1 VLFFSLN
8 YLNSG
13 NLDIA
18 LNLKSADFM
27 RIDSMSERC
36 ETFAV
41 DKTYPVPYRSK
52 LTERIE
58 PGQTLI
64 IKARTPDNATRF
76 NINLHKDSPDFSG
89 NDVPLHIS
97 VRFDEGKLVFNSF
110 TKGEWG
116 KEERRPLPF
125 KKGQPVDIRIRAHD
139 NKFVVYADRKE
150 VKEYEHRIP
159 LQSVTH
165 LSVDGDVVAL
175 NHVQW
180 GGRYYP
186 VPYESGI
193 AGEGLTPGKSMLIY
207 GIPEKKA
214 KRFNINLLKKN
225 GDIALHLNIRFDEK
239 APKQIFLCGSKQRPG
254 VVVRNSL
261 LSGVW
266 GKEEREGKQPFERAV
281 GFDVEIKNEEYAFQV
296 FVNGE
301 RFATFAHRIDPHEIG
316 GLQIQGDVEITGI
329 QIV

>member
-1 VLFFSLN
+1 MTAEKN
-8 YLNSG
+8 
-13 NLDIA
+13 
-18 LNLKSADFM
+18 
-27 RIDSMSERC
+27 
-36 ETFAV
+36 
-41 DKTYPVPYRSK
+41 YPVPYRSK

-139 NKFVVYADRKE
+139 SKFVVYADRKE

-193 AGEGLTPGKSMLIY
+193 AGEGLMPGKAMLIY
-207 GIPEKKA
+207 GVPEKKA

-225 GDIALHLNIRFDEK
+225 GDIALHLNVRFDEK
-239 APKQIFLCGSKQRPG
+239 

-261 LSGVW
+261 LGGVW
-266 GKEEREGKQPFERAV
+266 GKEEREGKNPFEKGV
-281 GFDVEIKNEEYAFQV
+281 GFDVEIKNEEHAFQV

-301 RFATFAHRIDPHEIG
+301 RCLTFAHRIDPHEIG